1 MEAQFKVPSVQG
13 AAPPPPDPGTP
24 EAGEPEAGVGV
35 AVGPSWPLFSP
46 GLSPAQLPLS
56 MHISW
61 LWLPSW
67 IPHPNAEREP
77 KHSCCD
83 SSLHASR
90 GPPPSL
96 CKEQLC
102 SSEVR
107 GAAHATFEIDFL
119 NYDG

>member
-67 IPHPNAEREP
+67 T
-77 KHSCCD
+77 
-83 SSLHASR
+83 
-90 GPPPSL
+90 PPFTPARVHLPAFAKNNSVL
-96 CKEQLC
+96 L
-102 SSEVR
+102 R
-107 GAAHATFEIDFL
+107 
-119 NYDG
+119 